1 MAFEM
6 NELNELEAQNSAARE
21 MAQDGETVG
30 GTGSITMTEGA
41 ETAGSTG
48 LIARAETAGSTAL
61 LENAKEAPDEY
72 VNMEHASLSPLVGY
86 GIYRISTMPE
96 VKNYLND
103 KIDGLKEEFH
113 DYCEKVK
120 DFVGEKITNVKESF
134 QEFETN
140 LADSIKDYC
149 CEVYDNIKDFFTAE
163 EKPNFMSY
171 QFPEAAQFNEGI
183 NEGRD
188 FGLNECTEAALEIFN
203 PGVISEWTNMSL
215 EERKGL
221 ALMYADKVAEAFDL
235 VNYQGVYIEEMEPNV
250 LGFNNGDGS
259 IHLNESILEGEVS
272 PLQVID
278 TITHELRHQYQSEC
292 IRGYH
297 DVPDEV
303 RVEWGMATAIY
314 NYDNPTCY
322 DPWGYHY
329 NPLEIDSNYAAN
341 TVVHNISNQ
350 MFNDALNG

>member
-1 MAFEM
+1 MALEF
-6 NELNELEAQNSAARE
+6 NELNELETKGSQPQE
-21 MAQDGETVG
+21 MAQ
-30 GTGSITMTEGA
+30 GA

-48 LIARAETAGSTAL
+48 SIMRAETAGSVGSIRMEESAETAGSTAS
-61 LENAKEAPDEY
+61 LEGLKEVPT
-72 VNMEHASLSPLVGY
+72 EHASTLSTLVGY
-86 GIYRISTMPE
+86 GVYRISNMPE
-96 VKNYLND
+96 VKRYFED
-103 KIDGLKEEFH
+103 KIESLKNAFNEYYENLKGALN
-113 DYCEKVK
+113 EKVA
-120 DFVGEKITNVKESF
+120 EAKESF
-134 QEFETN
+134 KDYETK
-140 LADSIKDYC
+140 LVEGIKDYC
-149 CEVYDNIKDFFTAE
+149 FGIYEDIKDFFTAQ
-163 EKPNFMSY
+163 EKPNIMSY

-203 PGVISEWTNMSL
+203 PGVISEWTDMSL

-314 NYDNPTCY
+314 NYDDPTCY